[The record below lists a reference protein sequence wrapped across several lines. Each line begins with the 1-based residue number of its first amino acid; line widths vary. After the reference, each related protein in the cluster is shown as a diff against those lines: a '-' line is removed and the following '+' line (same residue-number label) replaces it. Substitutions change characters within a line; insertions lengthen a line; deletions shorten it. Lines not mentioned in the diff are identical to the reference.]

1 MRFQDKESHQIFLEP
16 EGRNVPELYVQVHQ
30 HITFFFLNIG
40 YCLDGKGCVWLG
52 CAPVSGCDVCIT
64 VCVCAWL
71 LESYGLLRG
80 SMGSTSVSG

>member
-1 MRFQDKESHQIFLEP
+1 MCQSFMSRCANILP
-16 EGRNVPELYVQVHQ
+16 
-30 HITFFFLNIG
+30 FFFLNIG
-40 YCLDGKGCVWLG
+40 YCLDGKGCVWLR